1 MREVFVNSFYSR
13 EFLCQAFPV
22 ALNYS
27 DYLDYSDYSV
37 EYDSNTRYVKYIGQ
51 SIKQNV
57 KTTSLENIN
66 FTIACDSI
74 DEPGYYVL
82 TEDIKY
88 EFEPYTICYYI
99 NSSHVILDGNNHIIR
114 NTGSEVD
121 TRLAI
126 VVAKGVENITIRN
139 IRVVNFASGIDI
151 YLNKDVK
158 IVNSRFLYVS
168 SSISIVGSKN
178 VEIVNN
184 VFSNNDGFC
193 ILAGNVERLTIAGN
207 KFKYCGG
214 FGISIS
220 SSEVSSDIEIY
231 NNTFTMGIV
240 RDFLGESGERALYIV
255 NGENVR
261 VFNNYV
267 ADGTGFSFR
276 DISNL
281 EIFNNTLVQISE
293 PKAFT
298 TVEINLWDNTSN
310 VKIYNNVLKEKTGGI
325 SIWNAW
331 NIEIF
336 NNTIKSI
343 VGIVM
348 FEYSHDIYVYN
359 NVFKDNDGGISLY
372 TTVSNVYIYNN
383 LFLCKKANIEVL
395 VDKDSDVKTIRNVY
409 LNTTLTRGRNIL
421 GGTWI
426 GGNAWLSPS
435 NDGFSQT
442 CRDEVEPIGI
452 CDEPF
457 IYRSNESIL
466 IDYLPL
472 SLKEILDVTVTET
485 KTETITETETIRET
499 ETLIVESPRFI
510 TRTETV
516 TEVVEREKSIDYL
529 PIVFAIIL
537 TIVAVNTILIKTFL
551 SKKQV
556 VQKQQ

>member
-1 MREVFVNSFYSR
+1 MREVFVNSFYSH

-37 EYDSNTRYVKYIGQ
+37 EYDSNTRYVKYVGQ

-57 KTTSLENIN
+57 KTTMLEDIN
-66 FTIACDSI
+66 FTIACDLI

-82 TEDIKY
+82 TEDIEY

-99 NSSHVILDGNNHIIR
+99 NSSHVILDGNNHVIR
-114 NTGSEVD
+114 NTGSETS
-121 TRLAI
+121 TRLGI
-126 VVAKGVENITIRN
+126 VIAEGVENITIRN

-168 SSISIVGSKN
+168 LSISIVGSKN

-207 KFKYCGG
+207 EFKYCGG
-214 FGISIS
+214 FGITIPSAKI
-220 SSEVSSDIEIY
+220 SSDIEIY
-231 NNTFTMGIV
+231 NNFFTMGIV
-240 RDFLGESGERALYIV
+240 SNFLGESGELAIDIV
-255 NGENVR
+255 KGENIR

-267 ADGTGFSFR
+267 VDGNGFSFEYV
-276 DISNL
+276 SNL

-293 PKAFT
+293 PKMFT
-298 TVEINLWDNTSN
+298 AVRIDLWDSSN
-310 VKIYNNVLKEKTGGI
+310 VKIYNNVLKEKTIGI

-343 VGIVM
+343 TGIVM
-348 FEYSHDIYVYN
+348 FEYSHNVYIYN
-359 NVFKDNDGGISLY
+359 NVFKDNDYGISLY
-372 TTVSNVYIYNN
+372 TTVSNIYIYNN
-383 LFLCKKANIEVL
+383 LFLCKEANIEVL

-426 GGNAWLSPS
+426 GGNAWLSPN

-442 CRDEVEPIGI
+442 CRDEIEPIGI

-457 IYRSNESIL
+457 IYRSNESVL

-472 SLKEILDVTVTET
+472 SLKEILDVTVTVT
-485 KTETITETETIRET
+485 VTETETIRET

-516 TEVVEREKSIDYL
+516 TEVVEKEKTIDYL